1 MAKIKS
7 RKHIGTTQLV
17 ALAASLPFAGHA
29 ATKEENVAKLPTIEV
44 NAENT
49 YKADKVS
56 SPKYTQPLVDTPQTI
71 SVIKKEILKE
81 QGATSLT
88 DALRNTPGITLQL
101 GENGN
106 TSAGDSF
113 QMRGFDTKNSIYVD
127 GIRDIGAVSRDVYN
141 LEQIEVVKGPSGAEA
156 GRGGAGGYIN
166 LSTKLPHAENSS
178 EVSATYNTAEHSRL
192 AADINQ
198 AINESTAVRLNVM
211 GQQGGVEDRDYIEQ
225 NGWAIAPAIAFGLDS
240 DTRFYLYSQHIKQ
253 NNIPDGGI
261 PTIGMDGFYYG
272 YSSNY
277 EYDSKYPFDSKDK
290 TLRDT
295 IRADIN
301 NSADAKKINAALAK
315 ASAVDRTNFYGN
327 VNDHEDITAN
337 MVSAKI
343 ESDLSENIKFT
354 NISRFGKTEMER
366 VLTGVNAI
374 TVPSVNVTVNA
385 DKTYSYKFNYKTLD
399 LSNPDTF
406 TVARTRQGLDQTNK
420 ILANQSTLNIN
431 VKTGDIEHNIV
442 AGLELLQEQQYNK
455 TRNVQ
460 IPGQVAPTI
469 PAANLY
475 NPNRDTVLPDLVYT
489 GGYTDAQTDTAAL
502 YLFDTLKFGERFQLN
517 GGVRVD
523 YFDTKYDALEVNT
536 DSTTSKITEVKTNL
550 KVHDTLVSWKL
561 GGVFKPTTESS
572 VYASYAKSLTP
583 PGTGFVLS
591 SASNSVNAVTNN
603 PSTKP
608 QETHHYEIG
617 TKWVLNDDKIILTA
631 AAYHTENEN
640 QITQDPISL
649 TYIPEGKI
657 TVKGLELGAVGQ
669 ITRAWNVSAG
679 VAYMN
684 TEQENQQTYNS
695 TTKTWTYTDGIRWS
709 PDWTASLWTTYSIAG
724 FKAGIGARYVD
735 EQKRLITNS
744 ATPVAMPTIPS
755 YVVFD
760 AMAAYTFNKNAS
772 MTLNVYNLADKDY
785 ISTLNGGGSRLVLG
799 QPRSAALSF
808 NYKF

>member
-1 MAKIKS
+1 MLHNLTIYSLLLHFCGRLKRSKALLFICLISGGSLMAKIKS
-7 RKHIGTTQLV
+7 RKHIATTPLV
-17 ALAASLPFAGHA
+17 ALAASLPLASHA
-29 ATKEENVAKLPTIEV
+29 ATKEEKVTQLPTIEV

-127 GIRDIGAVSRDVYN
+127 GIRDIGAISRDVYN

-211 GQQGGVEDRDYIEQ
+211 GKQGGVEDRDYIEQ

-366 VLTGVNAI
+366 VLTGVNTI
-374 TVPSVNVTVNA
+374 TVPSVNVTVNT

-455 TRNVQ
+455 TRN
-460 IPGQVAPTI
+460 
-469 PAANLY
+469 
-475 NPNRDTVLPDLVYT
+475 
-489 GGYTDAQTDTAAL
+489 
-502 YLFDTLKFGERFQLN
+502 
-517 GGVRVD
+517 
-523 YFDTKYDALEVNT
+523 
-536 DSTTSKITEVKTNL
+536 
-550 KVHDTLVSWKL
+550 
-561 GGVFKPTTESS
+561 
-572 VYASYAKSLTP
+572 
-583 PGTGFVLS
+583 
-591 SASNSVNAVTNN
+591 
-603 PSTKP
+603 
-608 QETHHYEIG
+608 
-617 TKWVLNDDKIILTA
+617 
-631 AAYHTENEN
+631 
-640 QITQDPISL
+640 
-649 TYIPEGKI
+649 
-657 TVKGLELGAVGQ
+657 
-669 ITRAWNVSAG
+669 
-679 VAYMN
+679 
-684 TEQENQQTYNS
+684 
-695 TTKTWTYTDGIRWS
+695 TDGVRWS
-709 PDWTASLWTTYSIAG
+709 PDWTASLWTTYSVSG

-760 AMAAYTFNKNAS
+760 AMAGYSLNKNAS
-772 MTLNVYNLADKDY
+772 VNLNVYNLADKDY
-785 ISTLNGGGSRLVLG
+785 ISALNNGGSRFVLG
-799 QPRSAALSF
+799 QPRSAALTF

>member
-166 LSTKLPHAENSS
+166 LSTKLPHADNSS
-178 EVSATYNTAEHSRL
+178 EVSATYNTAENGRL

-211 GQQGGVEDRDYIEQ
+211 GQQGGVEGRDYIEQ
-225 NGWAIAPAIAFGLDS
+225 NGWAIAPSIAFGLDS

-261 PTIGMDGFYYG
+261 PSIGMDGFYY
-272 YSSNY
+272 NNT
-277 EYDSKYPFDSKDK
+277 DT
-290 TLRDT
+290 TLTQANRD
-295 IRADIN
+295 AIN
-301 NSADAKKINAALAK
+301 TAVNAANPVNRK
-315 ASAVDRTNFYGN
+315 NFYGN

-406 TVARTRQGLDQTNK
+406 TVARTRQG
-420 ILANQSTLNIN
+420 SFC
-431 VKTGDIEHNIV
+431 H
-442 AGLELLQEQQYNK
+442 
-455 TRNVQ
+455 
-460 IPGQVAPTI
+460 
-469 PAANLY
+469 
-475 NPNRDTVLPDLVYT
+475 
-489 GGYTDAQTDTAAL
+489 
-502 YLFDTLKFGERFQLN
+502 
-517 GGVRVD
+517 
-523 YFDTKYDALEVNT
+523 
-536 DSTTSKITEVKTNL
+536 
-550 KVHDTLVSWKL
+550 
-561 GGVFKPTTESS
+561 
-572 VYASYAKSLTP
+572 
-583 PGTGFVLS
+583 LS
-591 SASNSVNAVTNN
+591 
-603 PSTKP
+603 
-608 QETHHYEIG
+608 E
-617 TKWVLNDDKIILTA
+617 
-631 AAYHTENEN
+631 
-640 QITQDPISL
+640 
-649 TYIPEGKI
+649 
-657 TVKGLELGAVGQ
+657 
-669 ITRAWNVSAG
+669 
-679 VAYMN
+679 
-684 TEQENQQTYNS
+684 
-695 TTKTWTYTDGIRWS
+695 
-709 PDWTASLWTTYSIAG
+709 
-724 FKAGIGARYVD
+724 
-735 EQKRLITNS
+735 
-744 ATPVAMPTIPS
+744 
-755 YVVFD
+755 
-760 AMAAYTFNKNAS
+760 
-772 MTLNVYNLADKDY
+772 
-785 ISTLNGGGSRLVLG
+785 
-799 QPRSAALSF
+799 
-808 NYKF
+808 

>member
-17 ALAASLPFAGHA
+17 ALAASLPFASHA

-127 GIRDIGAVSRDVYN
+127 GIRDIGAISRDVYN

-178 EVSATYNTAEHSRL
+178 EVSATYNTAEHGRL

-211 GQQGGVEDRDYIEQ
+211 GQQGGVEGRDYIEQ
-225 NGWAIAPAIAFGLDS
+225 NGWAIAPSIAFGLDS

-261 PTIGMDGFYYG
+261 PSIGMDGFYY
-272 YSSNY
+272 NNT
-277 EYDSKYPFDSKDK
+277 DT
-290 TLRDT
+290 TLTQANRD
-295 IRADIN
+295 AIN
-301 NSADAKKINAALAK
+301 TAVNAANPVNRK
-315 ASAVDRTNFYGN
+315 NFYGN

-366 VLTGVNAI
+366 VLTGINALVI
-374 TVPSVNVTVNA
+374 SDLSKPKDQNSWSVN
-385 DKTYSYKFNYKTLD
+385 
-399 LSNPDTF
+399 
-406 TVARTRQGLDQTNK
+406 RTRQGLDQTNK
-420 ILANQSTLNIN
+420 ILANQSTFNIN
-431 VKTGDIEHNIV
+431 VKTGIIEHNLV
-442 AGLELLQEQQYNK
+442 AGLELLQEEQSNK
-455 TRNVQ
+455 TLSTQ
-460 IPGQVAPTI
+460 TPGKKAPTI

-475 NPNRDTVLPDLVYT
+475 TPDRNSILPELVST
-489 GGYTDAQTDTAAL
+489 GAYANGKTDTAAL

-517 GGVRVD
+517 GGARVD
-523 YFDTKYDALEVNT
+523 YYHTEYDALAVNT
-536 DSTTSKITEVKTNL
+536 DNTTLKITEVPTNL
-550 KVHDTLVSWKL
+550 KAHDTLVSWKL
-561 GGVFKPTTESS
+561 GSVFKPTPKSS
-572 VYASYAKSLTP
+572 IYASYAKSLTP
-583 PGTGFVLS
+583 PGTANFTLS
-591 SASNSVNAVTNN
+591 TTGANSSVAE
-603 PSTKP
+603 P
-608 QETHHYEIG
+608 QETHHYEVG
-617 TKWVLNDDKIILTA
+617 TKWNLNDDKLILTA
-631 AAYHTENEN
+631 AAYQTENEN
-640 QITQDPISL
+640 QFTQDPITLVSVQ
-649 TYIPEGKI
+649 EGK
-657 TVKGLELGAVGQ
+657 TKVKGIELGAVGQ

-679 VAYMN
+679 VAHMK
-684 TEQENQQTYNS
+684 TEQKNQQSFS
-695 TTKTWTYTDGIRWS
+695 TTGVKTTTDSVRWS
-709 PDWTASLWTTYSIAG
+709 PDWTATLWTTYSVAG

-735 EQKRLITNS
+735 EQKRVITDSTALANM
-744 ATPVAMPTIPS
+744 PVVPS

-772 MTLNVYNLADKDY
+772 MTLNVYNLADKEY
-785 ISTLNGGGSRLVLG
+785 ISSLNNSGARLTLG